1 MIKRILSR
9 KVIVATSALFA
20 LFLVYMIPKEEIK
33 QLENVPENIEY
44 VESQVEEQTV
54 FLLNQDNLL
63 GRTQVVASET
73 ADPLSKVKEALLT
86 LIQEGPNESRVPN
99 GFKAIIPSDT
109 KINSIDLQDGILK
122 VDFSKELL
130 DVNEEM
136 EEKVVEAIVYTATS
150 IKEVKSVIIFVDGD
164 VLTKLPKS
172 GINLPSTLDR
182 SFGINKEYDLTS
194 TDSINQVTVY
204 YVDEYNGNYY
214 YVPVTKYLN
223 DDRDKIKIIIDE
235 LTSANMYQTNLM
247 SFLNSNTELL
257 DIQQSEDVLSLN
269 FNSYIFNDA
278 TKKDIL
284 EEVIYTICLSVG
296 DNYNVEEVV
305 FQVDTEEVYKT
316 VLKDVEESEK

>member
-33 QLENVPENIEY
+33 QLENVTENIEY

-150 IKEVKSVIIFVDGD
+150 IKEVRSVIIFVDGD

-204 YVDEYNGNYY
+204 YVDEYNDNYY